1 MIPEGMQD
9 ILPEEVGQLRSIEEA
24 VRARFAV
31 YGYEEVRLPVLEF
44 AETFE
49 RLEDDTLAAG
59 YRVFGEHGRQLMVR
73 TDLTVG
79 VVRMAASR
87 YQDRPLP
94 LRFSYVAPA
103 CRPWAPQRSQDGE
116 FVQAGV
122 ELLGDD
128 SPAGDAEIVTLLC
141 DVLADLGLREHRVVV
156 GTMAFSA
163 ALVESFGIGDDD
175 EAALLD
181 ALHDRDYPLL
191 ETILDNVGVDDEAR
205 RALQQAVDVSGSREV
220 LRHARRLSRTASMEQ
235 AVGRLETVR
244 DLVAA
249 AGHEDVLVFDL
260 GLFQDLTYY
269 TGIVVEA
276 YAPGVGLPIAT
287 GGRYDGLGAHFEW
300 DVPGVGVA
308 LAVDRLRVALEEA
321 GVALETP
328 APPLQFVGG
337 LDLPEQ
343 TKELRERGVAV
354 AALPADAEPVDGPVL
369 RHERGRYEVRPAGG
383 APVSGSWRDVLQA
396 LGLR

>member
-1 MIPEGMQD
+1 M
-9 ILPEEVGQLRSIEEA
+9 
-24 VRARFAV
+24 
-31 YGYEEVRLPVLEF
+31 
-44 AETFE
+44 
-49 RLEDDTLAAG
+49 
-59 YRVFGEHGRQLMVR
+59 
-73 TDLTVG
+73 
-79 VVRMAASR
+79 RMAASR
-87 YQDRPLP
+87 YRDRPLP
-94 LRFSYVAPA
+94 LRFSYLAPA

-122 ELLGDD
+122 ELLGAD
-128 SPAGDAEIVTLLC
+128 SAAADAEVVTLLC
-141 DVLADLGLREHRVVV
+141 DVLAALGLRGHRVVI
-156 GTMAFSA
+156 GTMAFSS
-163 ALVESFGIGDDD
+163 ALVESFGIAD
-175 EAALLD
+175 EDEQALLD

-205 RALQQAVDVSGSREV
+205 RALQQTVDVSGAREV
-220 LRHARRLSRTASMEQ
+220 LAHARRLSRTASMEQ

-249 AGHEDVLVFDL
+249 AGHEDALAFDL
-260 GLFQDLTYY
+260 GLFQDLAYY

-308 LAVDRLRVALEEA
+308 LSLDRLRLALEEA
-321 GVALETP
+321 GVALAAL

-337 LDLPEQ
+337 LELPEQ
-343 TKELRERGVAV
+343 AGELRQGGLDV
-354 AALPADAEPVDGPVL
+354 AALPADARPAAGPVL
-369 RHERGRYEVRPAGG
+369 RHGRGRYELEPLDG

>member
-1 MIPEGMQD
+1 VIPEGMQD
-9 ILPEEVGQLRSIEEA
+9 ILPDEVAQLRGIERA
-24 VRARFAV
+24 VRGRFAA

-44 AETFE
+44 AQTFE
-49 RLEDDTLAAG
+49 RLEDDTLEAG
-59 YRVFGEHGRQLMVR
+59 YRVFGEHGRQLMLR

-79 VVRMAASR
+79 VARMAASR
-87 YQDRPLP
+87 FRDSALP

-128 SPAGDAEIVTLLC
+128 SPAADAEVVTLLC
-141 DVLADLGLREHRVVV
+141 DVLAALGLREHRVVV

-175 EAALLD
+175 ETALLD

-205 RALQQAVDVSGSREV
+205 RALQQAVDVSGAREV
-220 LRHARRLSRTASMEQ
+220 LGHARRLSRTASMEQ

-249 AGHEDVLVFDL
+249 AGHEDALAFDL

-269 TGIVVEA
+269 SGVVVEA

-287 GGRYDGLGAHFEW
+287 GGRYDGLGAHFDW

-308 LAVDRLRVALEEA
+308 LSVDRLRVALEEA
-321 GVALETP
+321 GVPLAV
-328 APPLQFVGG
+328 APPPLRFVGG
-337 LDLPEQ
+337 LGLPEQ
-343 TKELRERGVAV
+343 TRELRDGGLAV
-354 AALPADAEPVDGPVL
+354 AALPAGAEPGGPPWL
-369 RHERGRYEVRPAGG
+369 RHDHGRYELAPADG
-383 APVSGSWRDVLQA
+383 ARVSGSWRDVLQA

>member
-1 MIPEGMQD
+1 VIPEGMQD
-9 ILPEEVGQLRSIEEA
+9 ILPAEVAQLRGIEAA
-24 VRARFAV
+24 VRARFTA
-31 YGYEEVRLPVLEF
+31 YGYEEVRLPILEF

-49 RLEDDTLAAG
+49 RVEDDTLEAG
-59 YRVFGEHGRQLMVR
+59 YRVFGEHGRQLMLR

-79 VVRMAASR
+79 VVRMAESR
-87 YQDRPLP
+87 YRDRPLP
-94 LRFSYVAPA
+94 LRFSYLASA

-128 SPAGDAEIVTLLC
+128 SAAADAEVVTLLC
-141 DVLADLGLREHRVVV
+141 DVLASLGLREHRVVV

-175 EAALLD
+175 EQALLD

-205 RALQQAVDVSGSREV
+205 RALQQTVDVSGAREV
-220 LRHARRLSRTASMEQ
+220 LAHARRLSRTASMEQ

-249 AGHEDVLVFDL
+249 AGYEHALAFDL
-260 GLFQDLTYY
+260 GLFQDLAYY
-269 TGIVVEA
+269 TGVVVEV

-287 GGRYDGLGAHFEW
+287 GGRYDGLGAHFDW

-308 LAVDRLRVALEEA
+308 LSVDRLRLALEEA
-321 GVALETP
+321 GVALVAL

-337 LDLPEQ
+337 LELPEQ
-343 TKELRERGVAV
+343 ARELRHAGLAV
-354 AALPADAEPVDGPVL
+354 AALPVSARPAARPVL
-369 RHERGRYEVRPAGG
+369 RHERGRYELEPLEG

>member
-9 ILPEEVGQLRSIEEA
+9 ILPAEVAQLRGIEAA
-24 VRARFAV
+24 VRGRFAA
-31 YGYEEVRLPVLEF
+31 YGYEEVRLPLLEF
-44 AETFE
+44 AATFE
-49 RLEDDTLAAG
+49 RLEDDTLEAG

-87 YQDRPLP
+87 YRDRPLP

-122 ELLGDD
+122 ELLGVD
-128 SPAGDAEIVTLLC
+128 SPAADAEVVILLC
-141 DVLADLGLREHRVVV
+141 DVLASLGLREHRVVL

-163 ALVESFGIGDDD
+163 ALVESFGIADDD
-175 EAALLD
+175 EQALLD

-191 ETILDNVGVDDEAR
+191 EAILDNVGVDDEAR
-205 RALQQAVDVSGSREV
+205 RALQQAVDVSGAREV
-220 LRHARRLSRTASMEQ
+220 LGHARRLSRTASMEQ

-249 AGHEDVLVFDL
+249 AGYEDSLAFDL
-260 GLFQDLTYY
+260 GLFQDLAYY
-269 TGIVVEA
+269 SGIVAEA

-287 GGRYDGLGAHFEW
+287 GGRYDGLGAEFDW
-300 DVPGVGVA
+300 DLPGVGVA
-308 LAVDRLRVALEEA
+308 LSIDRLRVALEEA
-321 GVALETP
+321 GVAPAEA
-328 APPLQFVGG
+328 APPIQFVGG
-337 LDLPEQ
+337 LELPERA
-343 TKELRERGVAV
+343 KELRDGGLAV
-354 AALPADAEPVDGPVL
+354 AALPAGARPVAGPRL
-369 RHERGRYEVRPAGG
+369 RHEHGRYELEPLEG
-383 APVSGSWRDVLQA
+383 APVSGSWRDVLHA